1 MTGRQ
6 QPIEVDN
13 RQHLCEILDSAAY
26 FLWIAIVNVYSR
38 DALEEAPCP
47 VFMHDLTIAMLGLAV
62 LGAMP
67 DRHA

>member
-1 MTGRQ
+1 MTGKQ
-6 QPIEVDN
+6 QNIEVDN

-26 FLWIAIVNVYSR
+26 FLWIAIVNAYPR

-47 VFMHDLTIAMLGLAV
+47 VFMHDLTIAALELDV

-67 DRHA
+67 DCHA